1 MVTGFDVTVDFAKSR
16 VHAAGVDA
24 FLITG
29 VDRFLQ
35 PCSRDDDWPIKWLTA
50 FEGSAGSVLL
60 TGSEVFLLTDAR
72 YTEVAKTVVP
82 PGVSVIDSHKTSLHD
97 VLRQHLPQ
105 SGHLLLDPWR
115 LSAKLYDQI
124 TKSVP
129 KVTVQTGEIP
139 LFDKV
144 AALPRKNTPFWLFN
158 ALGHHF
164 KESYARVRAH
174 LNDAETFF
182 CGDCVA
188 LSWLLNIRQPGVDYV
203 PAARIYGLITA
214 KSIFVW
220 CEMECVSDEVRSA
233 LSPLV
238 SFLPLSEFDETFSAL
253 IQNVAVT
260 YEPERTPYAVL
271 QLIEKSGRPARPKAS
286 PIRPLQIIK
295 TPEALAHLGYAH
307 EREGLAFVRLFYD
320 VETSMAGHGAMTEY
334 EIVKRLEDI
343 RESCARYKGPSFP
356 TIASAGSNGAFVHY
370 RPSPEKTGSLSHGH
384 LFLLDAGGHYLP
396 GATTDTTRTI
406 ALGAPHN
413 PKVITY
419 YTAVLKGLIAY
430 TRALFPS
437 GTRGVQ
443 LEALAR
449 APLWRMGADY
459 DHATGHGV
467 GSFLNVHEPP
477 TLGARD
483 DGIALAPS
491 MVVTCE
497 PGYYKSGAFGIR
509 LENMMVVVKSAEEGF
524 LTFET
529 LTLVPFD
536 RTLIDC
542 QALDAGEIDWIDR
555 YHERVFDGLSPLL
568 DEASLQDWLYAKT
581 RPLEGP

>member
-1 MVTGFDVTVDFAKSR
+1 MVTGFDVTLDFAKSR
-16 VHAAGVDA
+16 VREAGVDG
-24 FLITG
+24 FLITN

-35 PCSRDDDWPIKWLTA
+35 PCSRDDDWPIKWLTG
-50 FEGSAGSVLL
+50 FEGSAGTVLL
-60 TGSEVFLLTDAR
+60 TTSDVTLITDAR
-72 YTEVAKTVVP
+72 YATMAKTVVP
-82 PGVSVIDSHKTSLHD
+82 PGVAVADSHKMPLKD
-97 VLRQHLPQ
+97 ILCQHIPQ
-105 SGHLLLDPWR
+105 AGHLLLDPWR
-115 LSAKLYDQI
+115 LSAQLYGQVQ
-124 TKSVP
+124 KSIP
-129 KVTVQTGEIP
+129 QVTIQTGPLP
-139 LFDKV
+139 LFDKI
-144 AALPRKNTPFWLFN
+144 AALPPKNTPFWLFN

-174 LNDAETFF
+174 LKDTEAFF
-182 CGDCVA
+182 CGDCAA
-188 LSWLLNIRQPGVDYV
+188 LSWLLNIRQPGVGYV

-220 CEMECVSDEVRSA
+220 CEMECVSDDVRSA
-233 LSPLV
+233 LAPLV
-238 SFLPLSEFDETFSAL
+238 SFLPLSEFDETFEAL
-253 IQNVAVT
+253 IQNVSVV
-260 YEPERTPYAVL
+260 YEPAKTPQAVL
-271 QLIEKSGRPARPKAS
+271 ELVSKARRLVQAGPS

-295 TPEALAHLGYAH
+295 TPEALRHLAYAH
-307 EREGLAFVRLFYD
+307 EREGIAFVRLFYD
-320 VETSMAGHGAMTEY
+320 IEAALAGHGVLTEF
-334 EIVKRLEDI
+334 EVAGRLEDM
-343 RESCARYKGPSFP
+343 REACSRYKGPSFP
-356 TIASAGSNGAFVHY
+356 TIASAGSNGGFVHY
-370 RPSPEKTGSLSHGH
+370 RPTREKTVSLVHGG

-406 ALGAPHN
+406 ALGPPHD
-413 PKVITY
+413 PEVKAY

-430 TRALFPS
+430 TCVIFPK

-477 TLGARD
+477 ILGSRD
-483 DGIALAPS
+483 DGIALEPA

-497 PGYYKSGAFGIR
+497 PGYYRSGAFGIR

-536 RTLIDC
+536 RTLIDLSVLNA
-542 QALDAGEIDWIDR
+542 QEIAWIND
-555 YHERVFDGLSPLL
+555 YHERVFDALSPLL
-568 DEASLQDWLYAKT
+568 DEDALQDWLHEKT
-581 RPLEGP
+581 RPLD